1 MMVKMEATRLRL
13 TAEID
18 QERGVTQELRVA
30 LQKEKDQVKVLEELR
45 HDREQ
50 RVAQAENLL
59 LEHSLEK
66 VGGTDAHVLS
76 PLSSSQHIISF
87 PCPCL
92 HSSLNTYSLLPL
104 SHLPFPHPLSSLT
117 PFTPPPPSPPS
128 LRFAWKSVLNS

>member
-18 QERGVTQELRVA
+18 QERGMTQELRIA

-66 VGGTDAHVLS
+66 VGGTDARVLS
-76 PLSSSQHIISF
+76 PPSSSQHIILVF
-87 PCPCL
+87 PCPRL
-92 HSSLNTYSLLPL
+92 HSSLVLVSIP
-104 SHLPFPHPLSSLT
+104 PLSSS
-117 PFTPPPPSPPS
+117 PFLP
-128 LRFAWKSVLNS
+128 